1 MRYLKCVAVGDGAVG
16 KTSMLISYTTNQ
28 FPGDY
33 VPTVYDNFTTTV
45 MVDNETVNLGLWD
58 TAGQDEFAHVR
69 KVAYPNADLF
79 FIIFSVV
86 SPDSFENVTGRWVPE
101 LKGNALDKVP
111 FFLIGNKTDMREGK
125 DEGVVTRDM
134 GAALAKRI
142 GAAGYMECSAL
153 TQEGLT
159 EVFTTS
165 VRHVLFPP
173 AVPEEKGCCTIL

>member
-33 VPTVYDNFTTTV
+33 VPTVFDNYTTTV

-69 KVAYPNADLF
+69 KVAYPNTDIF

-86 SPDSFENVTGRWVPE
+86 ALDSFEVGFVVMTIFFFFRYV
-101 LKGNALDKVP
+101 
-111 FFLIGNKTDMREGK
+111 FFLLLQKTIR
-125 DEGVVTRDM
+125 
-134 GAALAKRI
+134 LA
-142 GAAGYMECSAL
+142 
-153 TQEGLT
+153 Q
-159 EVFTTS
+159 
-165 VRHVLFPP
+165 
-173 AVPEEKGCCTIL
+173 TI